1 MMQPNVEYQ
10 RDGFAAG
17 ALRRLRG
24 RGLKVIAKE
33 VLAFG
38 VAFAVSLAISVAVV
52 ELIRGLIL
60 SEQQI
65 ATRHSPVIA
74 ELGKR

>member
-1 MMQPNVEYQ
+1 MIQPNVEYQ
-10 RDGFAAG
+10 RHGFAAG

-38 VAFAVSLAISVAVV
+38 VAFSLSLAVSVTVV
-52 ELIRGLIL
+52 ELVWGFIYL
-60 SEQQI
+60 SEQRI
-65 ATRHSPVIA
+65 AAGERL
-74 ELGKR
+74 EGRR

>member
-1 MMQPNVEYQ
+1 MIM
-10 RDGFAAG
+10 
-17 ALRRLRG
+17 
-24 RGLKVIAKE
+24 KVMARE
-33 VLAFG
+33 VIAFG

-65 ATRHSPVIA
+65 ATRHPPVIA